1 MLQNNIR
8 LIQVSVVQYEIFHGT
23 YRRIINCPSCL
34 SLKRLRPIYLST
46 VCSIL
51 FHNKFYSYSF
61 NLGTI
66 RKSIWSS
73 CTRNCLPLM
82 VKPVHELRDINQIK
96 EQLSHLLQLES
107 NINDELD
114 AILSQKNDLEH
125 NTVTMLEKTKQ

>member
-1 MLQNNIR
+1 
-8 LIQVSVVQYEIFHGT
+8 
-23 YRRIINCPSCL
+23 
-34 SLKRLRPIYLST
+34 
-46 VCSIL
+46 
-51 FHNKFYSYSF
+51 
-61 NLGTI
+61 
-66 RKSIWSS
+66 
-73 CTRNCLPLM
+73 M